1 MAERILIVD
10 DEKIIRE
17 SLAFVI
23 KKEGYHVDEAS
34 NGREALKKH
43 EQHPY
48 DIVITDIE
56 MPEMR
61 GIDLLNEV
69 IKKTPQTFVIIITA
83 FGSLETAIEA
93 LRKGAY
99 DYVLKP
105 LNFDEIL
112 YRIKKLLDH
121 RKLSLENSLLRQE
134 LNRAY
139 DFDNIIGQS
148 SSMKKVFEVIQR
160 IAGSEG
166 TVLVTGKSG
175 TGKEL
180 VARAI
185 HYNGNRKQKRF
196 VPINCAAIVETLFES
211 ELFGHKKG
219 SFTGAT
225 MDKEGLFKVASG
237 GTVFLDEVS
246 EIPLTLQVKLLRAIE
261 QKEITPVGMTD
272 PVSVDVR
279 IIAATN
285 QDLRKLVEEGKF
297 REDLFYRLNVVEL
310 YLPSLTERPEDI
322 PLLARHFLDVYRK
335 QMAKQVTGF
344 SNEAMNVLI
353 RYSWKG
359 EVRELENAV
368 ERAVIFCDKDFI
380 GVEHLPEHMHQSG
393 STGSSYVS
401 KAGHNL
407 KDAVRDFERKFIE
420 QTLAK
425 HEFSKEATAKA
436 LGVSL
441 SSLYR
446 KMEELGINH
455 R

>member
-1 MAERILIVD
+1 MAERILVVD

-17 SLAFVI
+17 SLAFVL
-23 KKEGYHVDEAS
+23 KKEGYTVEESS
-34 NGREALKKH
+34 NGAEAIKRH
-43 EQHPY
+43 EEHPF

-61 GIDLLNEV
+61 GMELLSH
-69 IKKTPQTFVIIITA
+69 ITRKTPQTFVIMITA

-105 LNFDEIL
+105 LNFDEII
-112 YRIKKLLDH
+112 YRIKKLLNH
-121 RKLSLENSLLRQE
+121 RSLSLENSLLRQE
-134 LNRAY
+134 LNRTF
-139 DFDNIIGQS
+139 DFNQIIGQS
-148 SSMKKVFEVIQR
+148 SSMKKVFDVIR
-160 IAGSEG
+160 RVASSEG
-166 TVLVTGKSG
+166 TVLITGKSG

-180 VARAI
+180 VARAV
-185 HYNGNRKQKRF
+185 HYNSNRKAKRF
-196 VPINCAAIVETLFES
+196 VPINCGAIVETLFES

-225 MDKEGLFKVASG
+225 MDKEGLFKVAEG

-246 EIPLTLQVKLLRAIE
+246 EIPLNLQVKLLRAIE

-272 PVSVDVR
+272 PVKIDVR

-285 QDLRKLVEEGKF
+285 QDLRKRVEEGKF
-297 REDLFYRLNVVEL
+297 REDLFYRLNVVEI
-310 YLPSLTERPEDI
+310 YLPSLSERGDDVPI
-322 PLLARHFLDVYRK
+322 LAQHFLEVYRN
-335 QMAKQVTGF
+335 QMGKHVKGF
-344 SNEAMNVLI
+344 TNEAMSILT
-353 RYSWKG
+353 RYAWKG

-380 GVEHLPEHMHQSG
+380 GPEHLPEHMQQS
-393 STGSSYVS
+393 STSSSAVAKGGYS
-401 KAGHNL
+401 L
-407 KDAVRDFERKFIE
+407 KDAVKDFERKFIE
-420 QTLAK
+420 QTLSK
-425 HEFSKEATAKA
+425 YEFNKEATAKA

-446 KMEELGINH
+446 KMEELGIDH

>member
-1 MAERILIVD
+1 AHTDANILI
-10 DEKIIRE
+10 
-17 SLAFVI
+17 L
-23 KKEGYHVDEAS
+23 G
-34 NGREALKKH
+34 
-43 EQHPY
+43 
-48 DIVITDIE
+48 
-56 MPEMR
+56 
-61 GIDLLNEV
+61 
-69 IKKTPQTFVIIITA
+69 
-83 FGSLETAIEA
+83 
-93 LRKGAY
+93 
-99 DYVLKP
+99 
-105 LNFDEIL
+105 
-112 YRIKKLLDH
+112 
-121 RKLSLENSLLRQE
+121 EN
-134 LNRAY
+134 
-139 DFDNIIGQS
+139 
-148 SSMKKVFEVIQR
+148 
-160 IAGSEG
+160 
-166 TVLVTGKSG
+166 G

-185 HYNGNRKQKRF
+185 HAHSSRKNETF
-196 VPINCAAIVETLFES
+196 ATVDLGSITETLFES

-219 SFTGAT
+219 SFTGAAI
-225 MDKEGLFKVASG
+225 DKEGLFKVADG

-272 PVSVDVR
+272 PINVDVR

-285 QDLRKLVEEGKF
+285 QDLRKRVEEGKF
-297 REDLFYRLNVVEL
+297 REDLFYRLNVVEI

-322 PLLARHFLDVYRK
+322 PVLAQHFLDTYRK
-335 QMAKQVTGF
+335 QMAKQVKGF
-344 SNEAMNVLI
+344 SNEAMNALI

-393 STGSSYVS
+393 SHGYSSAS

-407 KDAVRDFERKFIE
+407 KDAVREFERKFIE
-420 QTLAK
+420 QTLMK
-425 HEFSKEATAKA
+425 HEFNKDATAKA

-446 KMEELGINH
+446 KMEELGISN

>member
-1 MAERILIVD
+1 MASRILVVD
-10 DEKIIRE
+10 DEQIIRE
-17 SLAFVI
+17 SLAFVL
-23 KKEGYHVDEAS
+23 KKEGYQVAEAS
-34 NGREALKKH
+34 NGIEAWRKH
-43 EQHPY
+43 EQQPF

-56 MPEMR
+56 MPQMR
-61 GIDLLNEV
+61 GMELLGQ
-69 IKKTPQTFVIIITA
+69 ISKKTPQTFVIIVTA

-105 LNFDEIL
+105 LNFDEII

-121 RKLSLENSLLRQE
+121 RTLTLENSLLRQE
-134 LNRAY
+134 LNRTY
-139 DFDNIIGQS
+139 DFANIIGQS
-148 SSMKKVFEVIQR
+148 QSIKKVFDVVKK
-160 IAGSEG
+160 IAVSEG
-166 TVLVTGKSG
+166 TVLITGKSG

-180 VARAI
+180 IAKAI
-185 HYNGNRKQKRF
+185 HYNSNRKQKRF
-196 VPINCAAIVETLFES
+196 VPINCGAIVETLFES

-225 MDKEGLFKVASG
+225 MDKEGLLKVGEG

-246 EIPLTLQVKLLRAIE
+246 EIPLNLQVKLLRAIE

-272 PVSVDVR
+272 ALKIDVR

-285 QDLRKLVEEGKF
+285 QELRKQVEEGKF
-297 REDLFYRLNVVEL
+297 RDDLYYRLNVVEI
-310 YLPSLTERPEDI
+310 YLPSLSERPDDI
-322 PLLARHFLDVYRK
+322 PVLAQHFLDMYRK
-335 QMAKQVTGF
+335 QMGKHVKGF
-344 SNEAMNVLI
+344 TNDAMNTFM

-380 GVEHLPEHMHQSG
+380 GVEHLPEYMNQTASSG
-393 STGSSYVS
+393 SVTLSQGS
-401 KAGHNL
+401 HTL
-407 KDAVRDFERKFIE
+407 KDAVREFERKFIE
-420 QTLAK
+420 QALAK
-425 HEFSKEATAKA
+425 HDFNKEATAKS
-436 LGVSL
+436 LSVSL

-446 KMEELGINH
+446 KMDELGIHH

>member
-17 SLAFVI
+17 SLAFVM
-23 KKEGYHVDEAS
+23 KKEGYVVDEAS
-34 NGREALKKH
+34 NGKEALKKH

-61 GIDLLNEV
+61 GTELLNEIV
-69 IKKTPQTFVIIITA
+69 KKTPQTFVIIVTA

-105 LNFDEIL
+105 LNFEEII

-121 RKLSLENSLLRQE
+121 RTLSLENSLLRQE
-134 LNRAY
+134 LNRTY

-261 QKEITPVGMTD
+261 QKEITPVGVTE
-272 PVSVDVR
+272 PLGVDVR

-285 QDLRKLVEEGKF
+285 QDLRKRVEEGKF
-297 REDLFYRLNVVEL
+297 REDLFYRLNVVEI
-310 YLPSLTERPEDI
+310 YLPSLTERQEDI
-322 PLLARHFLDVYRK
+322 PLLAQHFLNIYRK
-335 QMAKQVTGF
+335 QMTKQITGF
-344 SNEAMNVLI
+344 NNEAMNALL

-380 GVEHLPEHMHQSG
+380 GIEHLPEHMHQTAASG
-393 STGSSYVS
+393 FSSVP
-401 KAGHNL
+401 KGGHSL
-407 KDAVRDFERKFIE
+407 KEAVREFERKFIE
-420 QTLAK
+420 QTLSK
-425 HEFSKEATAKA
+425 HDFSKEATAKA

-446 KMEELGINH
+446 KMEDLGIDH